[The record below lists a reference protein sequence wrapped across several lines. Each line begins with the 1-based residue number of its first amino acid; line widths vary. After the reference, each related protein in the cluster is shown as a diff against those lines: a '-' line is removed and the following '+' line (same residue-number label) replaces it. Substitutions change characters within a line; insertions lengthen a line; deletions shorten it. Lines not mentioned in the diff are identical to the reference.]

1 LVITKGTRKTRVR
14 RVIIRHKIKIKIMAQ
29 DNQKIIVTQSQ
40 LKFVFD
46 YTNKL
51 GVNLKLKEIVGVT
64 NVLVDYCINGYSK
77 EIGDR
82 LESIDKF
89 ILDKFNE
96 HE

>member
-1 LVITKGTRKTRVR
+1 
-14 RVIIRHKIKIKIMAQ
+14 MAQ
-29 DNQKIIVTQSQ
+29 DTQQIIVTQSQ

-46 YTNKL
+46 YSSKL
-51 GVNLKLKEIVGVT
+51 GVNLKLKEIVGIT

-89 ILDKFNE
+89 ILNKIEDNE
-96 HE
+96 

>member
-1 LVITKGTRKTRVR
+1 
-14 RVIIRHKIKIKIMAQ
+14 MAQ
-29 DNQKIIVTQSQ
+29 DKEKVIVTQSQ

-51 GVNLKLKEIVGVT
+51 GVNLKLKELVGVT
-64 NVLVDYCINGYSK
+64 NVLVDYCLNGYSK